1 MQAVGLYPR
10 YTSDGFSL
18 CSMART
24 IVTGSQAKMP
34 VIYPANARRFFSA
47 TLSNFS
53 GVNWYIQ
60 VFDTATPVVLN
71 SVPLASILAEDS
83 KTTCFEM
90 TTGIPIFNR
99 LVVALSTTAAAYTP
113 VDAEALGLG
122 SYSFSFVVT
131 YA

>member
-10 YTSDGFSL
+10 YTADGFSL
-18 CSMART
+18 CSMARA
-24 IVTGSQAKMP
+24 IVTGSQAKLP
-34 VIYPANARRFFSA
+34 VIYPPNARRFFSA

-60 VFDTATPVVLN
+60 VFDTTTPVVTG

-83 KTTCFEM
+83 KTTSFEM
-90 TTGIPIFNR
+90 TTGIPILNR
-99 LVVALSTTAAAYTP
+99 LVVAISTTAGSYTQI
-113 VDAEALGLG
+113 DNEALALG
-122 SYSFSFVVT
+122 SYIFSFVVT